1 MVNIL
6 NNDVMVSLVKAT
18 RNSLTLAENI
28 RLIMSGGKGWSVA
41 DEIAGFMTDALYA
54 ISGEQ
59 LEKDQDFWKHS
70 KTMKLL
76 LGELSDEKVAE
87 VFMQMAEE
95 NKLKMPAPILMT
107 KEERE
112 ALYGT
117 PEGEW
122 R

>member
-18 RNSLTLAENI
+18 RKSLTLAENT
-28 RLIMSGGKGWSVA
+28 RLIMSGRKGWSVA

-87 VFMQMAEE
+87 VFLQMAEE